1 MTEQN
6 PIFNL
11 SVQTLP
17 FCLDLLPPAACLVG
31 GAVRDA
37 LLNCQ
42 RDYLDL
48 DFVLPQSAIETA
60 RKIANHY
67 HAGFVVLDATRN
79 IARVVFKQG
88 TVDFAKQEGESLEKD
103 LQRRD
108 FTINA
113 IAYNFHQQKL
123 LDPLE
128 GLKDLQTKTLRM
140 ISRKN
145 LQDDPLR
152 LLRAYRQAAQL
163 NFTIEPKTRETI
175 RDLASLINN
184 VAAERVQAE
193 LNYLLLNQ
201 QGSYWLTEI
210 GKDGLLK
217 YWFSTINEDT
227 YERLGKI
234 DKTIEFLEN
243 CLEKKQFKQLLNLE
257 SQANIYSSSIIQRS
271 KLASLVSHV
280 PEKAEAELL
289 NLKYSRNEIKT
300 VLKVVNNLPWLKK
313 NQGKIALRQLYF
325 FFLEVGDSFP
335 VLAIFA
341 TAFNLNIDNILSLIN
356 RYLNPQDQVAHP
368 CPLVT
373 GHDLIKHLKMKPSP
387 QLGKLLTEISIA
399 RIEGKIST
407 VEEALE
413 YAKIYQDFQE
423 KREK

>member
-17 FCLDLLPPAACLVG
+17 FCLDLLPSAACLVG

-79 IARVVFKQG
+79 IARVVFKEG
-88 TVDFAKQEGESLEKD
+88 TVDFAQQEGESVEKD

-128 GLKDLQTKTLRM
+128 GLKDLQSKTLRM

-175 RDLASLINN
+175 RDLGSLINH

-193 LNYLLLNQ
+193 LNYLLLNPR
-201 QGSYWLTEI
+201 GSYWLTEI

-217 YWFSTINEDT
+217 YWFSMINEDN
-227 YERLGKI
+227 YERLEKI
-234 DKTIEFLEN
+234 DQTIKFLESH
-243 CLEKKQFKQLLNLE
+243 LQAEEFKNFLDLKTQ
-257 SQANIYSSSIIQRS
+257 SNIYGSPIIQRA
-271 KLASLVSHV
+271 KLASLVSHF
-280 PEKAEAELL
+280 PEQAEAELL
-289 NLKYSRNEIKT
+289 NLKYSRNDIKT
-300 VLKVVNNLPWLKK
+300 VVNVVKLLPWLKT
-313 NQGKIALRQLYF
+313 NQGEIALRQLYF
-325 FFLEVGDSFP
+325 FFLEIGDSFS
-335 VLAIFA
+335 VLAVLA
-341 TAFNLNIDNILSLIN
+341 MALNLNIDNLLGLIK
-356 RYLNPQDQVAHP
+356 RYLDPQDQVAHP
-368 CPLVT
+368 SPLVT
-373 GHDLIKHLKMKPSP
+373 GHDLIKHLNMKPSP

-407 VEEALE
+407 VKEALE
-413 YAKIYQDFQE
+413 FAKIHHNFQN
-423 KREK
+423 